1 MKSDTKHLLNDDI
14 PSLLKQIA
22 IPASTGMFFNTMYNV
37 VDTFYAGLIST
48 EAISAM
54 SLSFMIFFT
63 IIGLGYGFSAAITA
77 LIGNANGKSKKFL
90 ASLYAHKGIL
100 FMQLLAIVLTI
111 VGFIISPT
119 MFELLGAS
127 GEYLETALNYMNVI
141 LAGTIFFMTNFALN
155 AILVSR
161 GDTKTY
167 RNTLIFGFFANL
179 VLNPLF
185 IYGFGFIPAMGISG
199 IAFATVLIQVLNSIY
214 MLKKVLD
221 TKLIHFENFKYFL
234 PHKKM
239 YKELIV
245 QGIPSSM
252 NMLIMALGSII
263 LMYFVSLYGVKAVAG
278 YGIGFRVEQ
287 IMLLP
292 ALGLSTAVLSIV
304 SNNYGA
310 KRYDRVLETMKKA
323 LRYGF
328 YISTFGIAFLYIFGK
343 LIISQFDNDLE
354 VIAYGYDY
362 LIVEV
367 LIFYAYI
374 ILFICVSTL
383 QGIKKPKMI
392 LYIALYRQIVA
403 KLLVA
408 YVLVILFELDYIYL
422 WVGILF
428 MIYSA
433 AVFAYFYTNSL
444 LKKCCNLSL

>member
-1 MKSDTKHLLNDDI
+1 MKNDTKHLLNDDI

-48 EAISAM
+48 QAISAL

-63 IIGLGYGFSAAITA
+63 VIGLGYGFSSAITA
-77 LIGNANGKSKKFL
+77 LIGNANGKNKKFL
-90 ASLYAHKGIL
+90 ASLYAHKGIF
-100 FMQLLAIVLTI
+100 FMQILAIGLTI
-111 VGFIISPT
+111 IGFLTSPYL
-119 MFELLGAS
+119 FKLLGAS
-127 GEYLETALNYMNVI
+127 GTYLDISLEYMNVI

-185 IYGFGFIPAMGISG
+185 IYGFLFIPAMGIKGLALS
-199 IAFATVLIQVLNSIY
+199 TVLIQLINALY
-214 MLKKVLD
+214 MFYKVRQTRLV
-221 TKLIHFENFKYFL
+221 HFENIKYFF
-234 PHKKM
+234 PHKKI
-239 YKELIV
+239 YKDFII

-287 IMLLP
+287 LMLLP
-292 ALGLSTAVLSIV
+292 ALGLSSAVLSIV
-304 SNNYGA
+304 SNNFGA
-310 KRYDRVLETMKKA
+310 KRYDRVQETLNKA
-323 LRYGF
+323 LKYGF
-328 YISTFGIAFLYIFGK
+328 LISTFGITFLYIFGK
-343 LIISQFDNDLE
+343 LIIEQFDKDLE

-362 LIVEV
+362 ILIEV
-367 LIFYAYI
+367 WIFYAYVV
-374 ILFICVSTL
+374 LFVCVSTL
-383 QGIKKPKMI
+383 QAVKKPKMI
-392 LYIALYRQIVA
+392 LYIALYRQIIA
-403 KLLVA
+403 KFLIA
-408 YVLVILFELDYIYL
+408 YILVIWLDLDYIYL
-422 WVGILF
+422 WIGVLV

-433 AVFAYFYTNSL
+433 AIFAYFYTQNL
-444 LKKCCNLSL
+444 LKKLCV